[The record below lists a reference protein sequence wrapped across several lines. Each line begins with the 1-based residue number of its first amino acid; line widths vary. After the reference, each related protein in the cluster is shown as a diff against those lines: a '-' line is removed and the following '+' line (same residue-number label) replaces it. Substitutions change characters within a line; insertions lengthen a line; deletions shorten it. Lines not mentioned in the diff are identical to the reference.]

1 MYQTII
7 FAAASEKEA
16 TKEVNKIL
24 KAQGI
29 ETWQIKNFSP
39 VNNNEVEYSPD
50 VEQYKIIVLL
60 TAEQIEANE
69 TKAKKPA
76 AKK

>member
-1 MYQTII
+1 MYLSII

-16 TKEVNKIL
+16 TKEATKIL
-24 KAQGI
+24 KAQDI

-39 VNNNEVEYSPD
+39 VNNNEPEYSHD

-69 TKAKKPA
+69 TKAKKLA